1 MQFIY
6 FTKKQDPVIMCGD
19 LNTLPNHSALKL
31 LTTCL
36 ELQDTFY
43 HESCNASERFHTC
56 DRNDNVFKK
65 KNSVPQRI
73 DYIMYS
79 DFGSAWLLSKKEFC
93 ITMDG
98 MIPGKAYNYSDH
110 VGLSVVFKFE
120 NRDSAPGIE
129 EISFVSGKCKNAIE
143 MLYLRTCLSYNLAQN
158 FLLHF
163 YKIQFCS
170 IKHISYLCC
179 A

>member
-1 MQFIY
+1 MQFIH

-19 LNTLPNHSALKL
+19 LNTLPSHSALKL

-36 ELQDTFY
+36 ELQDAFY
-43 HESCNASERFHTC
+43 HENSNALTGERFYTC
-56 DRNDNVFKK
+56 DRTDNVFKE

-93 ITMDG
+93 VAMDG

-110 VGLSVVFKFE
+110 VGLRVVFKFE
-120 NRDSAPGIE
+120 NRVSAPDIKE
-129 EISFVSGKCKNAIE
+129 VSFASGMRMQLQCFTYVH
-143 MLYLRTCLSYNLAQN
+143 ML
-158 FLLHF
+158 
-163 YKIQFCS
+163 
-170 IKHISYLCC
+170 
-179 A
+179 